1 MIFLIKI
8 ARKSRHFYRYS
19 KIIFFTYSLCLILE
33 ICISN
38 SDKGRYHRYFL
49 RKWERLAPDFMI
61 ISMTRDQ
68 LQPRGRDIGFMDARG
83 LPAWVSSSLECACVP
98 WKSAFLASVGG
109 LLPPSPRS
117 NSITDRMNLYLRGYG
132 WVKVVRRRVQRG
144 SWSQN
149 WSFNYVRTFHKTCSK
164 ETYEWKWLRSD
175 ENFHAK
181 KRITFF
187 KIHFLKRNGKR

>member
-1 MIFLIKI
+1 
-8 ARKSRHFYRYS
+8 
-19 KIIFFTYSLCLILE
+19 
-33 ICISN
+33 
-38 SDKGRYHRYFL
+38 
-49 RKWERLAPDFMI
+49 
-61 ISMTRDQ
+61 MTRDQ

-149 WSFNYVRTFHKTCSK
+149 WSFNYVRIFHKTCSK

-181 KRITFF
+181 NVLHFLNTFF
-187 KIHFLKRNGKR
+187 KKKWKKIMFISACFFAKRIHKIDVNRYTLFEKENRSETIKFNWNAKKYEKERA